1 MDHGSDLTGIA
12 LVFSVAVISG
22 LVLTRL
28 RQPAIVGYIL
38 AGIALGGDGFGLI
51 QKTEQIN
58 TLAELGVIM
67 LVFLIGMELSLRTFV
82 SVLRIAVPCTLLQIA
97 ASVGFAVGLAFLAGK
112 SWQTGIVFGFIISLS
127 STAVAI
133 KMLADLGELR
143 TDVGRVTVGVLIAQD
158 LAVVPM
164 LIVINALKIRGGGL
178 DQVVL
183 LKLVGAVLVI
193 IAFIWFLSR
202 RHRLVLPTH
211 RWLKGQSDLIPL
223 AAVAFCFSAA
233 AASGAAG
240 LSTAFGA
247 FLAGLLIG
255 NSTDRAVAVRATL
268 PIQSILMVVFFLS
281 VGLLLD
287 LDYLEKFFLTV
298 IGWLALIVVVKT
310 IINIAVLHLLGE
322 PWDRAFPAGVIMG
335 QIGEFSF
342 VLCTVGAAS
351 GLLTRDDK
359 RLAIAVIALSLL
371 VSPLWQLT
379 VRRFHDAAAEGITGL
394 RATLKKAYEQELG
407 FAGRTAFVVR
417 NGTAVLIRT
426 ARQPGRLRR
435 RPR

>member
-1 MDHGSDLTGIA
+1 MEHGSDLTGIA
-12 LVFSVAVISG
+12 LVASIAVVSG

-38 AGIALGGDGFGLI
+38 AGIALGPDGFGLI
-51 QKTEQIN
+51 GQTDEIN

-67 LVFLIGMELSLRTFV
+67 LLFLIGMELSLRAFV
-82 SVLRIAVPCTLLQIA
+82 SVLRTAVLCTLLQIA
-97 ASVGFAVGLAFLAGK
+97 ASVVFAIGLAELAGK
-112 SWQTGIVFGFIISLS
+112 DLQTGIVFGFIISLS

-143 TDVGRVTVGVLIAQD
+143 TDVGRITVGVLIAQD

-164 LIVINALKIRGGGL
+164 LIVIGALAAGGRF
-178 DQVVL
+178 DRIVL
-183 LKLVGAVLVI
+183 LKLLVALVVI
-193 IAFIWFLSR
+193 VAFIWFLSR

-211 RWLKGQSDLIPL
+211 RWLKGQGDLIPL

-233 AASGAAG
+233 ALTGAIG

-255 NSTDRAVAVRATL
+255 NSTDRAVSVRATL
-268 PIQSILMVVFFLS
+268 PIQSVLMVVFFLS

-287 LDYLEKFFLTV
+287 LDFLSEQAFTV
-298 IGWLALIVVVKT
+298 LGWLVLIVFVKT
-310 IINIAVLHLLGE
+310 AINIGALHFLGE
-322 PWDRAFPAGVIMG
+322 PWDRAFPAGVVMG

-342 VLCTVGAAS
+342 VLCTLGAAA
-351 GLLTRDDK
+351 GLLTGDDK

-371 VSPLWQLT
+371 ISPLWQLT
-379 VRRFHDAAAEGITGL
+379 ARRFHDAAADGITSL

-407 FAGRTAFVVR
+407 VAGRTAFVVR
-417 NGTAVLIRT
+417 KGTAGI
-426 ARQPGRLRR
+426 ARGARRFR
-435 RPR
+435 RPT

>member
-1 MDHGSDLTGIA
+1 MEHGSDLTGIA
-12 LVFSVAVISG
+12 LVASIAVISG

-38 AGIALGGDGFGLI
+38 AGIALGADGFGLI
-51 QKTEQIN
+51 RQTDEIT

-67 LVFLIGMELSLRTFV
+67 LLFLIGMELSLRAFV
-82 SVLRIAVPCTLLQIA
+82 SVLRRAVPCTLLQIA
-97 ASVGFAVGLAFLAGK
+97 ASVAFAIGLAVLAGK
-112 SWQTGIVFGFIISLS
+112 SLQTGIVFGFIISLS
-127 STAVAI
+127 STAVAV

-143 TDVGRVTVGVLIAQD
+143 SEIGRITVGVLIAQD

-164 LIVINALKIRGGGL
+164 VIVINAFTAGGGF
-178 DQVVL
+178 DRVVL
-183 LKLVGAVLVI
+183 LKLLIALVVI
-193 IAFIWFLSR
+193 VAFIWFLSR

-211 RWLKGQSDLIPL
+211 RWLKGQTDLIPL

-233 AASGAAG
+233 AITGAAG

-255 NSTDRAVAVRATL
+255 NSTDRAVSVRATR

-287 LDYLEKFFLTV
+287 LDFLAQSFFTV
-298 IGWLALIVVVKT
+298 MGWLVLIVVVKT
-310 IINIAVLHLLGE
+310 AINIAALHFLGE
-322 PWDRAFPAGVIMG
+322 PWERAFPAGVIMG

-342 VLCTVGAAS
+342 VLCTLGAAA
-351 GLLTRDDK
+351 GLLSGDDK

-379 VRRFHDAAAEGITGL
+379 ARRFHDAAASGITGL

-407 FAGRTAFVVR
+407 FAGRTAFVLR
-417 NGTAVLIRT
+417 NGTAGIVRTIR
-426 ARQPGRLRR
+426 RPGRRLGRS
-435 RPR
+435 RP